1 MIKTVKIIL
10 FTVLG
15 LVVLYTL
22 IGFWVIPWVIKT
34 KLPPRLSEQLHRPVS
49 IKDAR
54 FNPFL
59 FKLQVEGF
67 DIQEQDGSS
76 LVGFDELFIDFEP
89 GASLVNRAYTF
100 AHIRLGLPY
109 GLAVVR
115 QDGSLNFQDLVQT
128 LATPEDQAEP
138 PPSAQEEDG
147 GVPPVMIAQLAIQ
160 QGLLEFRDHARPTPF
175 VAHLVPI
182 NLTLEHFSTQKG
194 QANSYALSA
203 ERSAGEKMSWEGTVT
218 LEPFQSEGRL
228 VFEDYQLP
236 RLWDYVQDQFRFR
249 IPQGQVT
256 VNAHYQLSTTDHGV
270 AVLVDGGT
278 LTVQDLQIQEKGA
291 SEPVVTLPLFE
302 VNNVSVDVPKQEVT
316 IPTVMGRDAR
326 FTGWIGKDGVVNYQ
340 TLFSPMDT
348 ESQADRE
355 PEPSST
361 STNPWKVVI
370 EDLALDNFTIDFEDR
385 QPEDPVTLLLETLH
399 FHTSDVSLALDR
411 PLPVDL
417 SFQINQTG
425 KAQLQG
431 TLEIDPLTVE
441 LDVSLADIAL
451 KPFQPYVA
459 PFAQFGVGSGALTL
473 QGKTKF
479 QKSSSAH
486 PMVTFQG
493 GMGISQLA
501 LEDPT
506 QTQSFL
512 KWDRLGL
519 KQLDL
524 QVEPNSV
531 NLQEIELVNP
541 AVVFSIDADGGMN
554 LNRLFSPPGSEFQ
567 EEASSGEESPKSESS
582 GETTTPVKIG
592 SVIITNLLAQF
603 ADLSITPNVVTQIEE
618 LTGTIKGLS
627 SDQLAKADV
636 ALEGTVDQYAPFKIA
651 GQINPLSEDA
661 YTDLAFTFK
670 NLDLPTISPYSG
682 KYAGYPINKGKL
694 SLDLAYKISE
704 KTLAGENKVLIDQI
718 AMGEKVNSPDA
729 MSLPIPLALAL
740 LKDRKGQI
748 DIDLPVRGNLGD
760 PDFSYGGVIWNALAN
775 LLTKIATSPFAM
787 IGGLLGV
794 SGEDLQYIAFPTGE
808 AQLPSPEQEKLRA
821 IGQALDDRP
830 ALRLEITG
838 TADPL
843 ADRQALAV
851 GQLRKQLQK
860 RKFVQ
865 GSASAMK
872 GVSVEQIELNP
883 DEERRL
889 LSELYVEKFGTQP
902 QTPPPPPPPSSEGKA
917 PGLPPIAQ
925 MQSKLVEAIQV
936 EDEQLRLLA
945 QERAQAI
952 RDYLIQEGKV
962 SGDRVFVVEPNLSPV
977 SGEGIVRS
985 PLSLTAN

>member
-1 MIKTVKIIL
+1 
-10 FTVLG
+10 
-15 LVVLYTL
+15 
-22 IGFWVIPWVIKT
+22 
-34 KLPPRLSEQLHRPVS
+34 
-49 IKDAR
+49 
-54 FNPFL
+54 
-59 FKLQVEGF
+59 
-67 DIQEQDGSS
+67 
-76 LVGFDELFIDFEP
+76 
-89 GASLVNRAYTF
+89 
-100 AHIRLGLPY
+100 
-109 GLAVVR
+109 
-115 QDGSLNFQDLVQT
+115 
-128 LATPEDQAEP
+128 
-138 PPSAQEEDG
+138 
-147 GVPPVMIAQLAIQ
+147 
-160 QGLLEFRDHARPTPF
+160 
-175 VAHLVPI
+175 
-182 NLTLEHFSTQKG
+182 
-194 QANSYALSA
+194 
-203 ERSAGEKMSWEGTVT
+203 
-218 LEPFQSEGRL
+218 
-228 VFEDYQLP
+228 
-236 RLWDYVQDQFRFR
+236 
-249 IPQGQVT
+249 
-256 VNAHYQLSTTDHGV
+256 
-270 AVLVDGGT
+270 
-278 LTVQDLQIQEKGA
+278 
-291 SEPVVTLPLFE
+291 
-302 VNNVSVDVPKQEVT
+302 
-316 IPTVMGRDAR
+316 
-326 FTGWIGKDGVVNYQ
+326 
-340 TLFSPMDT
+340 
-348 ESQADRE
+348 
-355 PEPSST
+355 
-361 STNPWKVVI
+361 
-370 EDLALDNFTIDFEDR
+370 
-385 QPEDPVTLLLETLH
+385 
-399 FHTSDVSLALDR
+399 
-411 PLPVDL
+411 
-417 SFQINQTG
+417 
-425 KAQLQG
+425 
-431 TLEIDPLTVE
+431 
-441 LDVSLADIAL
+441 
-451 KPFQPYVA
+451 
-459 PFAQFGVGSGALTL
+459 
-473 QGKTKF
+473 
-479 QKSSSAH
+479 
-486 PMVTFQG
+486 
-493 GMGISQLA
+493 
-501 LEDPT
+501 
-506 QTQSFL
+506 
-512 KWDRLGL
+512 
-519 KQLDL
+519 
-524 QVEPNSV
+524 
-531 NLQEIELVNP
+531 
-541 AVVFSIDADGGMN
+541 VFSIDADGGMN

-883 DEERRL
+883 DEESRS

-902 QTPPPPPPPSSEGKA
+902 QTPPPPPSSSEGKT